1 MNIPRDEYEM
11 EQEEIAKVLGIHRTR
26 VQQLEKNALRKLRKL
41 FKERGITWDDLTTET
56 EP

>member
-11 EQEEIAKVLGIHRTR
+11 EQEEIAKVLGVHRTR

-41 FKERGITWDDLTTET
+41 FEERGIKWDDLTTET
-56 EP
+56 PP